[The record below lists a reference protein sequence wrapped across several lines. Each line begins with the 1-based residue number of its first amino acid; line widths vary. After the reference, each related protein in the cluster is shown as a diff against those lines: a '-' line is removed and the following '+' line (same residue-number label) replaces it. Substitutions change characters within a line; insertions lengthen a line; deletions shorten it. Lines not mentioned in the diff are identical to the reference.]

1 MRRPATRHLR
11 QTGLNR
17 SAGRFPQLLSR
28 FERREI
34 HFRRGDGKSFAGF
47 SRSCRFDGG
56 IQREQVRLVR
66 DGLDA
71 SYNLADAGGRISKL
85 ATSVDF
91 ATCEAISPIDA
102 ASSSTELAATFTF
115 SDAAVTR
122 LWAISAC
129 SETVS
134 AALLRPVVLSSIPPA
149 YTKALDF

>member
-1 MRRPATRHLR
+1 
-11 QTGLNR
+11 
-17 SAGRFPQLLSR
+17 LLSR

-47 SRSCRFDGG
+47 SRSCRIDGG
-56 IQREQVRLVR
+56 IQREQVRLAC

-71 SYNLADAGGRISKL
+71 SHNLADAGGRISKL

-115 SDAAVTR
+115 LTR